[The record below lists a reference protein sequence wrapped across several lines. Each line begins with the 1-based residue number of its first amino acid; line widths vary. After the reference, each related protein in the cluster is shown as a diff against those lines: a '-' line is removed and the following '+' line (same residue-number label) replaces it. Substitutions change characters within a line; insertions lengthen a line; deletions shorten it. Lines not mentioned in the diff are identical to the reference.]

1 MQVTITDDNKF
12 LILRNLNNY
21 ELNSVREFFTKEP
34 DNSWVVKKKNP
45 WFETKTSFLN
55 NFGMLPIG
63 LWTEL
68 VRYAYLKNVRLDFDP
83 KINEILQ
90 DTKIEFNTFKYYVD
104 GLFEKAVD
112 ENGNSVEMRSY
123 QLEGVFKLLKF
134 RKACV
139 EVTTSGGKTLMSY
152 ILFKFLRDVKQVKK
166 TLYIVPNKNLAVQSY
181 EKYDK
186 YEDWVQGSHNYLPAY
201 LCGDMPK
208 KQREK
213 VPNADVLFATYQSL
227 ANIKENEFFDKF
239 DSVIVDECLH
249 PSTLITMEDGS
260 KKPICEVKE
269 GDKVW
274 TFNEKKRIKEILPVK
289 EVFRNLSKHEKMYE
303 IELEDHTVLKI
314 TGNHKVLTKNR
325 GYVRVDKLNENDD
338 ILNFYFSS
346 NHDDIKSIKEIEYKG
361 DVFNL
366 HIDSPN
372 DDCNHNYFANDI
384 CVSNCH
390 HSRASTIKRILK
402 RCHNTKYVFG
412 MTGTF
417 PKEDSFDRFVIE
429 SFIGPLVFKLTA
441 FELINVHKA
450 ATPIYVI
457 NTYLNYASESEKKM
471 LYESRKMKDKDD
483 VGTGMR
489 LLEQEMM
496 FVNKNYNRM
505 KYICDLVAKS
515 KQNTLVLFNEVK
527 DSKGY
532 GRKIFEYLKENTDKT
547 VFYADGH
554 TDAKTRDYYNKRMD
568 EDETCNTVIVGS
580 QGTYSEGIDI
590 ANIGII
596 ILAESFKS
604 ENILRQSIGRGM
616 RLGNKEK
623 VVMFDIIDDL
633 RYGEDGDKDWLRNNY
648 LWKQHLERT
657 KAYKEHQF
665 PVYEQHINF
674 SEEPIFDTVR

>member
-45 WFETKTSFLN
+45 WFETETSFLN

-239 DSVIVDECLH
+239 DSVIVDEC
-249 PSTLITMEDGS
+249 
-260 KKPICEVKE
+260 
-269 GDKVW
+269 
-274 TFNEKKRIKEILPVK
+274 
-289 EVFRNLSKHEKMYE
+289 
-303 IELEDHTVLKI
+303 
-314 TGNHKVLTKNR
+314 
-325 GYVRVDKLNENDD
+325 
-338 ILNFYFSS
+338 
-346 NHDDIKSIKEIEYKG
+346 
-361 DVFNL
+361 
-366 HIDSPN
+366 
-372 DDCNHNYFANDI
+372 
-384 CVSNCH
+384 H
-390 HSRASTIKRILK
+390 HSRASTIKKILK

-471 LYESRKMKDKDD
+471 LYESRKMKDKND
-483 VGTGMR
+483 VRTGMR

-505 KYICDLVAKS
+505 KYICDLVSKS

>member
-45 WFETKTSFLN
+45 WFETETSFLN

-68 VRYAYLKNVRLDFDP
+68 IRYAYLKNVRLDFDP

-213 VPNADVLFATYQSL
+213 VSNADVLFATYQSL

-239 DSVIVDECLH
+239 DSVIVDEC
-249 PSTLITMEDGS
+249 
-260 KKPICEVKE
+260 
-269 GDKVW
+269 
-274 TFNEKKRIKEILPVK
+274 
-289 EVFRNLSKHEKMYE
+289 
-303 IELEDHTVLKI
+303 
-314 TGNHKVLTKNR
+314 
-325 GYVRVDKLNENDD
+325 
-338 ILNFYFSS
+338 
-346 NHDDIKSIKEIEYKG
+346 
-361 DVFNL
+361 
-366 HIDSPN
+366 
-372 DDCNHNYFANDI
+372 
-384 CVSNCH
+384 H
-390 HSRASTIKRILK
+390 HSRASTIKKILK

-505 KYICDLVAKS
+505 KYICDLVSKS

>member
-45 WFETKTSFLN
+45 WFETETSFLN

-68 VRYAYLKNVRLDFDP
+68 IRYAYLKNVRLDFDP

-227 ANIKENEFFDKF
+227 SNIKENEFFDKF
-239 DSVIVDECLH
+239 DSVIVDEC
-249 PSTLITMEDGS
+249 
-260 KKPICEVKE
+260 
-269 GDKVW
+269 
-274 TFNEKKRIKEILPVK
+274 
-289 EVFRNLSKHEKMYE
+289 
-303 IELEDHTVLKI
+303 
-314 TGNHKVLTKNR
+314 
-325 GYVRVDKLNENDD
+325 
-338 ILNFYFSS
+338 
-346 NHDDIKSIKEIEYKG
+346 
-361 DVFNL
+361 
-366 HIDSPN
+366 
-372 DDCNHNYFANDI
+372 
-384 CVSNCH
+384 H
-390 HSRASTIKRILK
+390 HSRASTIKKILK

-505 KYICDLVAKS
+505 KYICDLVSKS

>member
-45 WFETKTSFLN
+45 WFETETSFLN

-68 VRYAYLKNVRLDFDP
+68 IRYAYLKNVRLDFDP

-186 YEDWVQGSHNYLPAY
+186 YEDWIQGSRNYLPAY

-239 DSVIVDECLH
+239 DSVIVDEC
-249 PSTLITMEDGS
+249 
-260 KKPICEVKE
+260 
-269 GDKVW
+269 
-274 TFNEKKRIKEILPVK
+274 
-289 EVFRNLSKHEKMYE
+289 
-303 IELEDHTVLKI
+303 
-314 TGNHKVLTKNR
+314 
-325 GYVRVDKLNENDD
+325 
-338 ILNFYFSS
+338 
-346 NHDDIKSIKEIEYKG
+346 
-361 DVFNL
+361 
-366 HIDSPN
+366 
-372 DDCNHNYFANDI
+372 
-384 CVSNCH
+384 H
-390 HSRASTIKRILK
+390 HSRTSTIKRILK
-402 RCHNTKYVFG
+402 RCHNTKYVCG

-505 KYICDLVAKS
+505 KYICDLVSKS

>member
-45 WFETKTSFLN
+45 WFETETSFLN

-68 VRYAYLKNVRLDFDP
+68 IRYAYLKNVRLDFDP

-239 DSVIVDECLH
+239 DSVIVDEC
-249 PSTLITMEDGS
+249 
-260 KKPICEVKE
+260 
-269 GDKVW
+269 
-274 TFNEKKRIKEILPVK
+274 
-289 EVFRNLSKHEKMYE
+289 
-303 IELEDHTVLKI
+303 
-314 TGNHKVLTKNR
+314 
-325 GYVRVDKLNENDD
+325 
-338 ILNFYFSS
+338 
-346 NHDDIKSIKEIEYKG
+346 
-361 DVFNL
+361 
-366 HIDSPN
+366 
-372 DDCNHNYFANDI
+372 
-384 CVSNCH
+384 H
-390 HSRASTIKRILK
+390 HSRASTIKKILK
-402 RCHNTKYVFG
+402 RCHNAKYVFG

-457 NTYLNYASESEKKM
+457 NTYLNYAGESEKKM

-483 VGTGMR
+483 VSAGMR

-505 KYICDLVAKS
+505 KYICDIVAKS
-515 KQNTLVLFNEVK
+515 KQNTLVLFNDVK

-568 EDETCNTVIVGS
+568 EDETGNTVIVGS

-616 RLGNKEK
+616 RLGNKDK
-623 VVMFDIIDDL
+623 VVMFDIVDDL

>member
-45 WFETKTSFLN
+45 WFETETSFLN

-68 VRYAYLKNVRLDFDP
+68 IRYAYLKNVRLDFDP

-239 DSVIVDECLH
+239 DSVIVDEC
-249 PSTLITMEDGS
+249 
-260 KKPICEVKE
+260 
-269 GDKVW
+269 
-274 TFNEKKRIKEILPVK
+274 
-289 EVFRNLSKHEKMYE
+289 
-303 IELEDHTVLKI
+303 
-314 TGNHKVLTKNR
+314 
-325 GYVRVDKLNENDD
+325 
-338 ILNFYFSS
+338 
-346 NHDDIKSIKEIEYKG
+346 
-361 DVFNL
+361 
-366 HIDSPN
+366 
-372 DDCNHNYFANDI
+372 
-384 CVSNCH
+384 H

-505 KYICDLVAKS
+505 KYICDLVSKS

>member
-45 WFETKTSFLN
+45 WFETETSFLN

-186 YEDWVQGSHNYLPAY
+186 YEDWIQGSRNYLPAY

-239 DSVIVDECLH
+239 DSVIVDEC
-249 PSTLITMEDGS
+249 
-260 KKPICEVKE
+260 
-269 GDKVW
+269 
-274 TFNEKKRIKEILPVK
+274 
-289 EVFRNLSKHEKMYE
+289 
-303 IELEDHTVLKI
+303 
-314 TGNHKVLTKNR
+314 
-325 GYVRVDKLNENDD
+325 
-338 ILNFYFSS
+338 
-346 NHDDIKSIKEIEYKG
+346 
-361 DVFNL
+361 
-366 HIDSPN
+366 
-372 DDCNHNYFANDI
+372 
-384 CVSNCH
+384 H
-390 HSRASTIKRILK
+390 HSRASTIKKILK

>member
-45 WFETKTSFLN
+45 WFETETSFLN

-227 ANIKENEFFDKF
+227 SNIKENEFFDKF
-239 DSVIVDECLH
+239 DSVIVDEC
-249 PSTLITMEDGS
+249 
-260 KKPICEVKE
+260 
-269 GDKVW
+269 
-274 TFNEKKRIKEILPVK
+274 
-289 EVFRNLSKHEKMYE
+289 
-303 IELEDHTVLKI
+303 
-314 TGNHKVLTKNR
+314 
-325 GYVRVDKLNENDD
+325 
-338 ILNFYFSS
+338 
-346 NHDDIKSIKEIEYKG
+346 
-361 DVFNL
+361 
-366 HIDSPN
+366 
-372 DDCNHNYFANDI
+372 
-384 CVSNCH
+384 H
-390 HSRASTIKRILK
+390 HSRASTVKKILK

-505 KYICDLVAKS
+505 KYICDLVSKS

>member
-239 DSVIVDECLH
+239 DSVIVDEC
-249 PSTLITMEDGS
+249 
-260 KKPICEVKE
+260 
-269 GDKVW
+269 
-274 TFNEKKRIKEILPVK
+274 
-289 EVFRNLSKHEKMYE
+289 
-303 IELEDHTVLKI
+303 
-314 TGNHKVLTKNR
+314 
-325 GYVRVDKLNENDD
+325 
-338 ILNFYFSS
+338 
-346 NHDDIKSIKEIEYKG
+346 
-361 DVFNL
+361 
-366 HIDSPN
+366 
-372 DDCNHNYFANDI
+372 
-384 CVSNCH
+384 H
-390 HSRASTIKRILK
+390 HSRASTIKKILK

-505 KYICDLVAKS
+505 KYICDLVSKS

>member
-45 WFETKTSFLN
+45 WFETETSFLN

-227 ANIKENEFFDKF
+227 SNIKENEFFDKF
-239 DSVIVDECLH
+239 DSVIVDEC
-249 PSTLITMEDGS
+249 
-260 KKPICEVKE
+260 
-269 GDKVW
+269 
-274 TFNEKKRIKEILPVK
+274 
-289 EVFRNLSKHEKMYE
+289 
-303 IELEDHTVLKI
+303 
-314 TGNHKVLTKNR
+314 
-325 GYVRVDKLNENDD
+325 
-338 ILNFYFSS
+338 
-346 NHDDIKSIKEIEYKG
+346 
-361 DVFNL
+361 
-366 HIDSPN
+366 
-372 DDCNHNYFANDI
+372 
-384 CVSNCH
+384 H
-390 HSRASTIKRILK
+390 HSRASTIKKILK

-505 KYICDLVAKS
+505 KYICDLVSKS

-633 RYGEDGDKDWLRNNY
+633 RYGENGDKDWLRNNY

>member
-45 WFETKTSFLN
+45 WFETETSFLN

-186 YEDWVQGSHNYLPAY
+186 YEDWVQGSRNYLPAY

-227 ANIKENEFFDKF
+227 SNIKENEFFDKF
-239 DSVIVDECLH
+239 DSVIVDEC
-249 PSTLITMEDGS
+249 
-260 KKPICEVKE
+260 
-269 GDKVW
+269 
-274 TFNEKKRIKEILPVK
+274 
-289 EVFRNLSKHEKMYE
+289 
-303 IELEDHTVLKI
+303 
-314 TGNHKVLTKNR
+314 
-325 GYVRVDKLNENDD
+325 
-338 ILNFYFSS
+338 
-346 NHDDIKSIKEIEYKG
+346 
-361 DVFNL
+361 
-366 HIDSPN
+366 
-372 DDCNHNYFANDI
+372 
-384 CVSNCH
+384 H
-390 HSRASTIKRILK
+390 HSRASTIKKILK

-505 KYICDLVAKS
+505 KYICDLVSKS

>member
-1 MQVTITDDNKF
+1 MRVTITDDNKF

-68 VRYAYLKNVRLDFDP
+68 IRYAYLKNVRLDFDP

-213 VPNADVLFATYQSL
+213 VSNADVLFATYQSL

-239 DSVIVDECLH
+239 DSVIVDEC
-249 PSTLITMEDGS
+249 
-260 KKPICEVKE
+260 
-269 GDKVW
+269 
-274 TFNEKKRIKEILPVK
+274 
-289 EVFRNLSKHEKMYE
+289 
-303 IELEDHTVLKI
+303 
-314 TGNHKVLTKNR
+314 
-325 GYVRVDKLNENDD
+325 
-338 ILNFYFSS
+338 
-346 NHDDIKSIKEIEYKG
+346 
-361 DVFNL
+361 
-366 HIDSPN
+366 
-372 DDCNHNYFANDI
+372 
-384 CVSNCH
+384 H
-390 HSRASTIKRILK
+390 HSRSSTIKKILK

-483 VGTGMR
+483 VGIGMR

-505 KYICDLVAKS
+505 KYICDLVSKS

>member
-45 WFETKTSFLN
+45 WFETETSFLN

-227 ANIKENEFFDKF
+227 SNIKENEFFDKF
-239 DSVIVDECLH
+239 DSVIVDEC
-249 PSTLITMEDGS
+249 
-260 KKPICEVKE
+260 
-269 GDKVW
+269 
-274 TFNEKKRIKEILPVK
+274 
-289 EVFRNLSKHEKMYE
+289 
-303 IELEDHTVLKI
+303 
-314 TGNHKVLTKNR
+314 
-325 GYVRVDKLNENDD
+325 
-338 ILNFYFSS
+338 
-346 NHDDIKSIKEIEYKG
+346 
-361 DVFNL
+361 
-366 HIDSPN
+366 
-372 DDCNHNYFANDI
+372 
-384 CVSNCH
+384 H
-390 HSRASTIKRILK
+390 HSRSSTIKRILK

-505 KYICDLVAKS
+505 KYICDLVSKS

-674 SEEPIFDTVR
+674 SEEPIFDTVQ

>member
-45 WFETKTSFLN
+45 WFETETSFLN

-68 VRYAYLKNVRLDFDP
+68 IRYAYLKNVRLDFDP

-239 DSVIVDECLH
+239 DSVIVDEC
-249 PSTLITMEDGS
+249 
-260 KKPICEVKE
+260 
-269 GDKVW
+269 
-274 TFNEKKRIKEILPVK
+274 
-289 EVFRNLSKHEKMYE
+289 
-303 IELEDHTVLKI
+303 
-314 TGNHKVLTKNR
+314 
-325 GYVRVDKLNENDD
+325 
-338 ILNFYFSS
+338 
-346 NHDDIKSIKEIEYKG
+346 
-361 DVFNL
+361 
-366 HIDSPN
+366 
-372 DDCNHNYFANDI
+372 
-384 CVSNCH
+384 H
-390 HSRASTIKRILK
+390 HSRASTIKKILK

-505 KYICDLVAKS
+505 KYICDLVSKS

-568 EDETCNTVIVGS
+568 EDETCDTVIVGS

>member
-45 WFETKTSFLN
+45 WFETETSFLN

-186 YEDWVQGSHNYLPAY
+186 YEDWIQGSRNYLPAY

-227 ANIKENEFFDKF
+227 SNIKENEFFDKF
-239 DSVIVDECLH
+239 DSVIVDEC
-249 PSTLITMEDGS
+249 
-260 KKPICEVKE
+260 
-269 GDKVW
+269 
-274 TFNEKKRIKEILPVK
+274 
-289 EVFRNLSKHEKMYE
+289 
-303 IELEDHTVLKI
+303 
-314 TGNHKVLTKNR
+314 
-325 GYVRVDKLNENDD
+325 
-338 ILNFYFSS
+338 
-346 NHDDIKSIKEIEYKG
+346 
-361 DVFNL
+361 
-366 HIDSPN
+366 
-372 DDCNHNYFANDI
+372 
-384 CVSNCH
+384 H
-390 HSRASTIKRILK
+390 HSRASTVKKILK

-505 KYICDLVAKS
+505 KYICDLVSKS

>member
-45 WFETKTSFLN
+45 WFETETSFLN

-68 VRYAYLKNVRLDFDP
+68 IRYAYLKNVRLDFDP

-239 DSVIVDECLH
+239 DSVIVDEC
-249 PSTLITMEDGS
+249 
-260 KKPICEVKE
+260 
-269 GDKVW
+269 
-274 TFNEKKRIKEILPVK
+274 
-289 EVFRNLSKHEKMYE
+289 
-303 IELEDHTVLKI
+303 
-314 TGNHKVLTKNR
+314 
-325 GYVRVDKLNENDD
+325 
-338 ILNFYFSS
+338 
-346 NHDDIKSIKEIEYKG
+346 
-361 DVFNL
+361 
-366 HIDSPN
+366 
-372 DDCNHNYFANDI
+372 
-384 CVSNCH
+384 H
-390 HSRASTIKRILK
+390 HSRASTIKKILK

-457 NTYLNYASESEKKM
+457 NTYLNYAIESEKKM

-505 KYICDLVAKS
+505 KYICDLVSKS

-532 GRKIFEYLKENTDKT
+532 GRKIFEYSKENTEKT

>member
-45 WFETKTSFLN
+45 WFETETSFLN

-104 GLFEKAVD
+104 GLFEKSVD

-186 YEDWVQGSHNYLPAY
+186 YEDWIQGSHNYLPAY

-239 DSVIVDECLH
+239 DSVIVDEC
-249 PSTLITMEDGS
+249 
-260 KKPICEVKE
+260 
-269 GDKVW
+269 
-274 TFNEKKRIKEILPVK
+274 
-289 EVFRNLSKHEKMYE
+289 
-303 IELEDHTVLKI
+303 
-314 TGNHKVLTKNR
+314 
-325 GYVRVDKLNENDD
+325 
-338 ILNFYFSS
+338 
-346 NHDDIKSIKEIEYKG
+346 
-361 DVFNL
+361 
-366 HIDSPN
+366 
-372 DDCNHNYFANDI
+372 
-384 CVSNCH
+384 H
-390 HSRASTIKRILK
+390 HSRSSTIKRILK

>member
-45 WFETKTSFLN
+45 WFETETSFLN

-68 VRYAYLKNVRLDFDP
+68 IRYAYLKNVRLDFDP

-227 ANIKENEFFDKF
+227 SNIKENEFFDKF
-239 DSVIVDECLH
+239 DSVIVDE
-249 PSTLITMEDGS
+249 
-260 KKPICEVKE
+260 
-269 GDKVW
+269 
-274 TFNEKKRIKEILPVK
+274 
-289 EVFRNLSKHEKMYE
+289 
-303 IELEDHTVLKI
+303 
-314 TGNHKVLTKNR
+314 
-325 GYVRVDKLNENDD
+325 
-338 ILNFYFSS
+338 
-346 NHDDIKSIKEIEYKG
+346 
-361 DVFNL
+361 
-366 HIDSPN
+366 
-372 DDCNHNYFANDI
+372 
-384 CVSNCH
+384 CH

-505 KYICDLVAKS
+505 KYICDLVSKS

-674 SEEPIFDTVR
+674 SEEPIFDTVQ

>member
-45 WFETKTSFLN
+45 WFETETSFLN

-68 VRYAYLKNVRLDFDP
+68 IRYAYLKNVRLDFDP

-186 YEDWVQGSHNYLPAY
+186 YEDWIQGSHNYLPAY

-227 ANIKENEFFDKF
+227 SNIKENEFFDKF
-239 DSVIVDECLH
+239 DSVIVDE
-249 PSTLITMEDGS
+249 
-260 KKPICEVKE
+260 
-269 GDKVW
+269 
-274 TFNEKKRIKEILPVK
+274 
-289 EVFRNLSKHEKMYE
+289 
-303 IELEDHTVLKI
+303 
-314 TGNHKVLTKNR
+314 
-325 GYVRVDKLNENDD
+325 
-338 ILNFYFSS
+338 
-346 NHDDIKSIKEIEYKG
+346 
-361 DVFNL
+361 
-366 HIDSPN
+366 
-372 DDCNHNYFANDI
+372 
-384 CVSNCH
+384 CH

-505 KYICDLVAKS
+505 KYICDLVSKS

>member
-45 WFETKTSFLN
+45 WFETETSFLN

-186 YEDWVQGSHNYLPAY
+186 YEDWIQGSHNYLPAY

-239 DSVIVDECLH
+239 DSVIVDEC
-249 PSTLITMEDGS
+249 
-260 KKPICEVKE
+260 
-269 GDKVW
+269 
-274 TFNEKKRIKEILPVK
+274 
-289 EVFRNLSKHEKMYE
+289 
-303 IELEDHTVLKI
+303 
-314 TGNHKVLTKNR
+314 
-325 GYVRVDKLNENDD
+325 
-338 ILNFYFSS
+338 
-346 NHDDIKSIKEIEYKG
+346 
-361 DVFNL
+361 
-366 HIDSPN
+366 
-372 DDCNHNYFANDI
+372 
-384 CVSNCH
+384 H
-390 HSRASTIKRILK
+390 HSRASTIKKILK

-505 KYICDLVAKS
+505 KYICDLVSKS

>member
-45 WFETKTSFLN
+45 WFETETSFLN

-239 DSVIVDECLH
+239 DSVIVDEC
-249 PSTLITMEDGS
+249 
-260 KKPICEVKE
+260 
-269 GDKVW
+269 
-274 TFNEKKRIKEILPVK
+274 
-289 EVFRNLSKHEKMYE
+289 
-303 IELEDHTVLKI
+303 
-314 TGNHKVLTKNR
+314 
-325 GYVRVDKLNENDD
+325 
-338 ILNFYFSS
+338 
-346 NHDDIKSIKEIEYKG
+346 
-361 DVFNL
+361 
-366 HIDSPN
+366 
-372 DDCNHNYFANDI
+372 
-384 CVSNCH
+384 H
-390 HSRASTIKRILK
+390 HSRASTIKKILK

-471 LYESRKMKDKDD
+471 LYESRKMKDKND

-505 KYICDLVAKS
+505 KYICDLVSKS

-657 KAYKEHQF
+657 KAYKEHEF

>member
-45 WFETKTSFLN
+45 WFETETSFLN

-68 VRYAYLKNVRLDFDP
+68 IRYAYLKNVRLDFDP

-186 YEDWVQGSHNYLPAY
+186 YEDWIQGSHNYLPAY

-239 DSVIVDECLH
+239 DSVIVDEC
-249 PSTLITMEDGS
+249 
-260 KKPICEVKE
+260 
-269 GDKVW
+269 
-274 TFNEKKRIKEILPVK
+274 
-289 EVFRNLSKHEKMYE
+289 
-303 IELEDHTVLKI
+303 
-314 TGNHKVLTKNR
+314 
-325 GYVRVDKLNENDD
+325 
-338 ILNFYFSS
+338 
-346 NHDDIKSIKEIEYKG
+346 
-361 DVFNL
+361 
-366 HIDSPN
+366 
-372 DDCNHNYFANDI
+372 
-384 CVSNCH
+384 H
-390 HSRASTIKRILK
+390 HSRASTIKKILK

-505 KYICDLVAKS
+505 KYICDLVSKS

>member
-45 WFETKTSFLN
+45 WFETETSFLN

-68 VRYAYLKNVRLDFDP
+68 IRYAYLKNVRLDFDP

-239 DSVIVDECLH
+239 DSVIVDEC
-249 PSTLITMEDGS
+249 
-260 KKPICEVKE
+260 
-269 GDKVW
+269 
-274 TFNEKKRIKEILPVK
+274 
-289 EVFRNLSKHEKMYE
+289 
-303 IELEDHTVLKI
+303 
-314 TGNHKVLTKNR
+314 
-325 GYVRVDKLNENDD
+325 
-338 ILNFYFSS
+338 
-346 NHDDIKSIKEIEYKG
+346 
-361 DVFNL
+361 
-366 HIDSPN
+366 
-372 DDCNHNYFANDI
+372 
-384 CVSNCH
+384 H
-390 HSRASTIKRILK
+390 HSRASTIKKILK

-505 KYICDLVAKS
+505 KYICDLVSKS

>member
-45 WFETKTSFLN
+45 WFETETSFLN

-68 VRYAYLKNVRLDFDP
+68 IRYAYLKNVRLDFDP

-239 DSVIVDECLH
+239 DSVIVDEC
-249 PSTLITMEDGS
+249 
-260 KKPICEVKE
+260 
-269 GDKVW
+269 
-274 TFNEKKRIKEILPVK
+274 
-289 EVFRNLSKHEKMYE
+289 
-303 IELEDHTVLKI
+303 
-314 TGNHKVLTKNR
+314 
-325 GYVRVDKLNENDD
+325 
-338 ILNFYFSS
+338 
-346 NHDDIKSIKEIEYKG
+346 
-361 DVFNL
+361 
-366 HIDSPN
+366 
-372 DDCNHNYFANDI
+372 
-384 CVSNCH
+384 H
-390 HSRASTIKRILK
+390 HSRASTIKKILK

-429 SFIGPLVFKLTA
+429 SFLGPLVFKLTA

-505 KYICDLVAKS
+505 KYICDLVSKS

>member
-45 WFETKTSFLN
+45 WFETETSFLN

-68 VRYAYLKNVRLDFDP
+68 IRYAYLKNVRLDFDP

-239 DSVIVDECLH
+239 DSVIVDEC
-249 PSTLITMEDGS
+249 
-260 KKPICEVKE
+260 
-269 GDKVW
+269 
-274 TFNEKKRIKEILPVK
+274 
-289 EVFRNLSKHEKMYE
+289 
-303 IELEDHTVLKI
+303 
-314 TGNHKVLTKNR
+314 
-325 GYVRVDKLNENDD
+325 
-338 ILNFYFSS
+338 
-346 NHDDIKSIKEIEYKG
+346 
-361 DVFNL
+361 
-366 HIDSPN
+366 
-372 DDCNHNYFANDI
+372 
-384 CVSNCH
+384 H
-390 HSRASTIKRILK
+390 HSRASTIKKILK

-417 PKEDSFDRFVIE
+417 PKEDSFYRFVIE

-505 KYICDLVAKS
+505 KYICDLVSKS

>member
-45 WFETKTSFLN
+45 WFETETSFLN

-239 DSVIVDECLH
+239 DSVIVDEC
-249 PSTLITMEDGS
+249 
-260 KKPICEVKE
+260 
-269 GDKVW
+269 
-274 TFNEKKRIKEILPVK
+274 
-289 EVFRNLSKHEKMYE
+289 
-303 IELEDHTVLKI
+303 
-314 TGNHKVLTKNR
+314 
-325 GYVRVDKLNENDD
+325 
-338 ILNFYFSS
+338 
-346 NHDDIKSIKEIEYKG
+346 
-361 DVFNL
+361 
-366 HIDSPN
+366 
-372 DDCNHNYFANDI
+372 
-384 CVSNCH
+384 H
-390 HSRASTIKRILK
+390 HSRASTIKKILK

-441 FELINVHKA
+441 FELINIHKA

-505 KYICDLVAKS
+505 KYICDLVSKS

>member
-45 WFETKTSFLN
+45 WFETETSFLN

-68 VRYAYLKNVRLDFDP
+68 IRYAYLKNVRLDFDP

-186 YEDWVQGSHNYLPAY
+186 YEDWIQGSHNYLPAY

-239 DSVIVDECLH
+239 DSVIVDEC
-249 PSTLITMEDGS
+249 
-260 KKPICEVKE
+260 
-269 GDKVW
+269 
-274 TFNEKKRIKEILPVK
+274 
-289 EVFRNLSKHEKMYE
+289 
-303 IELEDHTVLKI
+303 
-314 TGNHKVLTKNR
+314 
-325 GYVRVDKLNENDD
+325 
-338 ILNFYFSS
+338 
-346 NHDDIKSIKEIEYKG
+346 
-361 DVFNL
+361 
-366 HIDSPN
+366 
-372 DDCNHNYFANDI
+372 
-384 CVSNCH
+384 H
-390 HSRASTIKRILK
+390 HSRASTIKKILK

-483 VGTGMR
+483 VGIGKR

-505 KYICDLVAKS
+505 KYICDLVSKS

>member
-34 DNSWVVKKKNP
+34 DNSWVVKKKKP
-45 WFETKTSFLN
+45 WFETETSFLN

-227 ANIKENEFFDKF
+227 SNIKENEFFDKF
-239 DSVIVDECLH
+239 DSVIVDEC
-249 PSTLITMEDGS
+249 
-260 KKPICEVKE
+260 
-269 GDKVW
+269 
-274 TFNEKKRIKEILPVK
+274 
-289 EVFRNLSKHEKMYE
+289 
-303 IELEDHTVLKI
+303 
-314 TGNHKVLTKNR
+314 
-325 GYVRVDKLNENDD
+325 
-338 ILNFYFSS
+338 
-346 NHDDIKSIKEIEYKG
+346 
-361 DVFNL
+361 
-366 HIDSPN
+366 
-372 DDCNHNYFANDI
+372 
-384 CVSNCH
+384 H
-390 HSRASTIKRILK
+390 HSRASTIKKILK

-505 KYICDLVAKS
+505 KYICDLVSKS

>member
-45 WFETKTSFLN
+45 WFETETSFLN

-68 VRYAYLKNVRLDFDP
+68 IRYAYLKNVRLDFDP

-152 ILFKFLRDVKQVKK
+152 ILFKFLRDVKQVKR

-227 ANIKENEFFDKF
+227 SNIKENEFFDKF
-239 DSVIVDECLH
+239 DSVIVDEC
-249 PSTLITMEDGS
+249 
-260 KKPICEVKE
+260 
-269 GDKVW
+269 
-274 TFNEKKRIKEILPVK
+274 
-289 EVFRNLSKHEKMYE
+289 
-303 IELEDHTVLKI
+303 
-314 TGNHKVLTKNR
+314 
-325 GYVRVDKLNENDD
+325 
-338 ILNFYFSS
+338 
-346 NHDDIKSIKEIEYKG
+346 
-361 DVFNL
+361 
-366 HIDSPN
+366 
-372 DDCNHNYFANDI
+372 
-384 CVSNCH
+384 H
-390 HSRASTIKRILK
+390 HSRASTIKKILK

-505 KYICDLVAKS
+505 KYICDLVSKS

>member
-45 WFETKTSFLN
+45 WFETETSFLN

-227 ANIKENEFFDKF
+227 ANIKENELLDKF
-239 DSVIVDECLH
+239 DSVIVDEC
-249 PSTLITMEDGS
+249 
-260 KKPICEVKE
+260 
-269 GDKVW
+269 
-274 TFNEKKRIKEILPVK
+274 
-289 EVFRNLSKHEKMYE
+289 
-303 IELEDHTVLKI
+303 
-314 TGNHKVLTKNR
+314 
-325 GYVRVDKLNENDD
+325 
-338 ILNFYFSS
+338 
-346 NHDDIKSIKEIEYKG
+346 
-361 DVFNL
+361 
-366 HIDSPN
+366 
-372 DDCNHNYFANDI
+372 
-384 CVSNCH
+384 H
-390 HSRASTIKRILK
+390 HSRASTIKKILK

-505 KYICDLVAKS
+505 KYICDLVSKS

>member
-45 WFETKTSFLN
+45 WFETETSFLN

-68 VRYAYLKNVRLDFDP
+68 IRYAYLKNVRLDFDP

-186 YEDWVQGSHNYLPAY
+186 YEDWIQGSRNYLPAY

-239 DSVIVDECLH
+239 DSVIVDEC
-249 PSTLITMEDGS
+249 
-260 KKPICEVKE
+260 
-269 GDKVW
+269 
-274 TFNEKKRIKEILPVK
+274 
-289 EVFRNLSKHEKMYE
+289 
-303 IELEDHTVLKI
+303 
-314 TGNHKVLTKNR
+314 
-325 GYVRVDKLNENDD
+325 
-338 ILNFYFSS
+338 
-346 NHDDIKSIKEIEYKG
+346 
-361 DVFNL
+361 
-366 HIDSPN
+366 
-372 DDCNHNYFANDI
+372 
-384 CVSNCH
+384 H
-390 HSRASTIKRILK
+390 HSRASTIKKILK

-505 KYICDLVAKS
+505 KYICDLVSKS

>member
-45 WFETKTSFLN
+45 WFETETSFLN

-112 ENGNSVEMRSY
+112 ENGNSVEMRSD

-239 DSVIVDECLH
+239 DSVIVDEC
-249 PSTLITMEDGS
+249 
-260 KKPICEVKE
+260 
-269 GDKVW
+269 
-274 TFNEKKRIKEILPVK
+274 
-289 EVFRNLSKHEKMYE
+289 
-303 IELEDHTVLKI
+303 
-314 TGNHKVLTKNR
+314 
-325 GYVRVDKLNENDD
+325 
-338 ILNFYFSS
+338 
-346 NHDDIKSIKEIEYKG
+346 
-361 DVFNL
+361 
-366 HIDSPN
+366 
-372 DDCNHNYFANDI
+372 
-384 CVSNCH
+384 H
-390 HSRASTIKRILK
+390 HSRATTIKKILK

-505 KYICDLVAKS
+505 KYICDLVSKS

>member
-45 WFETKTSFLN
+45 WFETETSFLN

-239 DSVIVDECLH
+239 DSVIVDEC
-249 PSTLITMEDGS
+249 
-260 KKPICEVKE
+260 
-269 GDKVW
+269 
-274 TFNEKKRIKEILPVK
+274 
-289 EVFRNLSKHEKMYE
+289 
-303 IELEDHTVLKI
+303 
-314 TGNHKVLTKNR
+314 
-325 GYVRVDKLNENDD
+325 
-338 ILNFYFSS
+338 
-346 NHDDIKSIKEIEYKG
+346 
-361 DVFNL
+361 
-366 HIDSPN
+366 
-372 DDCNHNYFANDI
+372 
-384 CVSNCH
+384 H
-390 HSRASTIKRILK
+390 HSRASTIKKILK

-505 KYICDLVAKS
+505 KYICDLVSKS

>member
-45 WFETKTSFLN
+45 WFETETSFLN

-68 VRYAYLKNVRLDFDP
+68 IRYAYLKNVRLDFDP

-227 ANIKENEFFDKF
+227 SNIKENEFFDKF
-239 DSVIVDECLH
+239 DSVIVDEC
-249 PSTLITMEDGS
+249 
-260 KKPICEVKE
+260 
-269 GDKVW
+269 
-274 TFNEKKRIKEILPVK
+274 
-289 EVFRNLSKHEKMYE
+289 
-303 IELEDHTVLKI
+303 
-314 TGNHKVLTKNR
+314 
-325 GYVRVDKLNENDD
+325 
-338 ILNFYFSS
+338 
-346 NHDDIKSIKEIEYKG
+346 
-361 DVFNL
+361 
-366 HIDSPN
+366 
-372 DDCNHNYFANDI
+372 
-384 CVSNCH
+384 H
-390 HSRASTIKRILK
+390 HSRASTVKKILK

-457 NTYLNYASESEKKM
+457 NTYLNYAIESEKKM

-505 KYICDLVAKS
+505 KYICDLVSKS

>member
-45 WFETKTSFLN
+45 WFETETSFLN

-227 ANIKENEFFDKF
+227 SNIKENEFFDKF
-239 DSVIVDECLH
+239 DSVIVDECH
-249 PSTLITMEDGS
+249 
-260 KKPICEVKE
+260 
-269 GDKVW
+269 
-274 TFNEKKRIKEILPVK
+274 R
-289 EVFRNLSKHEKMYE
+289 
-303 IELEDHTVLKI
+303 
-314 TGNHKVLTKNR
+314 
-325 GYVRVDKLNENDD
+325 
-338 ILNFYFSS
+338 
-346 NHDDIKSIKEIEYKG
+346 
-361 DVFNL
+361 
-366 HIDSPN
+366 
-372 DDCNHNYFANDI
+372 
-384 CVSNCH
+384 
-390 HSRASTIKRILK
+390 SRASTIKKILK

-505 KYICDLVAKS
+505 KYICDLVSKS

-633 RYGEDGDKDWLRNNY
+633 RYGEDGDKDWLKNNY

>member
-45 WFETKTSFLN
+45 WFETETSFLN

-68 VRYAYLKNVRLDFDP
+68 IRYAYLKNVRLDFDP

-227 ANIKENEFFDKF
+227 SNIKENEFFDKF
-239 DSVIVDECLH
+239 DSVIVDE
-249 PSTLITMEDGS
+249 
-260 KKPICEVKE
+260 
-269 GDKVW
+269 
-274 TFNEKKRIKEILPVK
+274 
-289 EVFRNLSKHEKMYE
+289 
-303 IELEDHTVLKI
+303 
-314 TGNHKVLTKNR
+314 
-325 GYVRVDKLNENDD
+325 
-338 ILNFYFSS
+338 
-346 NHDDIKSIKEIEYKG
+346 
-361 DVFNL
+361 
-366 HIDSPN
+366 
-372 DDCNHNYFANDI
+372 
-384 CVSNCH
+384 CH

-505 KYICDLVAKS
+505 KYICDLVSKS

>member
-45 WFETKTSFLN
+45 WFETETSFLN

-68 VRYAYLKNVRLDFDP
+68 IRYAYLKNVRLDFDP

-186 YEDWVQGSHNYLPAY
+186 YEDWIQGSRNYLPAY

-239 DSVIVDECLH
+239 DSVIVDEC
-249 PSTLITMEDGS
+249 
-260 KKPICEVKE
+260 
-269 GDKVW
+269 
-274 TFNEKKRIKEILPVK
+274 
-289 EVFRNLSKHEKMYE
+289 
-303 IELEDHTVLKI
+303 
-314 TGNHKVLTKNR
+314 
-325 GYVRVDKLNENDD
+325 
-338 ILNFYFSS
+338 
-346 NHDDIKSIKEIEYKG
+346 
-361 DVFNL
+361 
-366 HIDSPN
+366 
-372 DDCNHNYFANDI
+372 
-384 CVSNCH
+384 H
-390 HSRASTIKRILK
+390 HSRASTIKKILK
-402 RCHNTKYVFG
+402 RCHNAKYVFG

-457 NTYLNYASESEKKM
+457 NTYLNYAGESEKKM

-483 VGTGMR
+483 VSAGMR

-505 KYICDLVAKS
+505 KYICDIVAKS
-515 KQNTLVLFNEVK
+515 KQNTLVLFNDVK

-532 GRKIFEYLKENTDKT
+532 GRKMFEYLKENTDKT

-568 EDETCNTVIVGS
+568 EDETGNTVIVGS

-616 RLGNKEK
+616 RLGNKDK
-623 VVMFDIIDDL
+623 VVMFDIVDDL
-633 RYGEDGDKDWLRNNY
+633 RYGEDGDNDWLKNNY

>member
-45 WFETKTSFLN
+45 WFETETSFLN

-152 ILFKFLRDVKQVKK
+152 ILFKFLRDVKQVKN

-239 DSVIVDECLH
+239 DSVIVDEC
-249 PSTLITMEDGS
+249 
-260 KKPICEVKE
+260 
-269 GDKVW
+269 
-274 TFNEKKRIKEILPVK
+274 
-289 EVFRNLSKHEKMYE
+289 
-303 IELEDHTVLKI
+303 
-314 TGNHKVLTKNR
+314 
-325 GYVRVDKLNENDD
+325 
-338 ILNFYFSS
+338 
-346 NHDDIKSIKEIEYKG
+346 
-361 DVFNL
+361 
-366 HIDSPN
+366 
-372 DDCNHNYFANDI
+372 
-384 CVSNCH
+384 H
-390 HSRASTIKRILK
+390 HSRASTIKKILK

-441 FELINVHKA
+441 FELINIHKA

-505 KYICDLVAKS
+505 KYICDLVSKS

>member
-45 WFETKTSFLN
+45 WFETETSFLN

-63 LWTEL
+63 LWAEL

-239 DSVIVDECLH
+239 DSVIVDEC
-249 PSTLITMEDGS
+249 
-260 KKPICEVKE
+260 
-269 GDKVW
+269 
-274 TFNEKKRIKEILPVK
+274 
-289 EVFRNLSKHEKMYE
+289 
-303 IELEDHTVLKI
+303 
-314 TGNHKVLTKNR
+314 
-325 GYVRVDKLNENDD
+325 
-338 ILNFYFSS
+338 
-346 NHDDIKSIKEIEYKG
+346 
-361 DVFNL
+361 
-366 HIDSPN
+366 
-372 DDCNHNYFANDI
+372 
-384 CVSNCH
+384 H
-390 HSRASTIKRILK
+390 HSRASTIKKILK
-402 RCHNTKYVFG
+402 RCHNAKYVFG

-457 NTYLNYASESEKKM
+457 NTYLNYAGESEKKM

-483 VGTGMR
+483 VSAGMR

-505 KYICDLVAKS
+505 KYICDLVSKS

-616 RLGNKEK
+616 RLGNKDK
-623 VVMFDIIDDL
+623 VVMFDIVDDL

>member
-45 WFETKTSFLN
+45 WFETETSFLN

-68 VRYAYLKNVRLDFDP
+68 IRYAYLKNVRLDFDP

-239 DSVIVDECLH
+239 DSVIVDEC
-249 PSTLITMEDGS
+249 
-260 KKPICEVKE
+260 
-269 GDKVW
+269 
-274 TFNEKKRIKEILPVK
+274 
-289 EVFRNLSKHEKMYE
+289 
-303 IELEDHTVLKI
+303 
-314 TGNHKVLTKNR
+314 
-325 GYVRVDKLNENDD
+325 
-338 ILNFYFSS
+338 
-346 NHDDIKSIKEIEYKG
+346 
-361 DVFNL
+361 
-366 HIDSPN
+366 
-372 DDCNHNYFANDI
+372 
-384 CVSNCH
+384 H
-390 HSRASTIKRILK
+390 HSRASTIKKILK
-402 RCHNTKYVFG
+402 RCHNAKYVFG

-457 NTYLNYASESEKKM
+457 NTYLNYAGESEKKM

-483 VGTGMR
+483 VSAGMR

-505 KYICDLVAKS
+505 KYICDLVSKS

-616 RLGNKEK
+616 RLGNKDK
-623 VVMFDIIDDL
+623 VVMFDIVDDL